1 MSKEIVKVKIYSGN
15 GLRIEQDFTNYEK
28 ACSFARKQVI
38 TYGFIGKI
46 QRIVDGKPW
55 ATTTILPKETF

>member
-28 ACSFARKQVI
+28 ACSFARKQVN
-38 TYGFIGKI
+38 TYGFTAKI
-46 QRIVDGKPW
+46 
-55 ATTTILPKETF
+55 

>member
-15 GLRIEQDFTNYEK
+15 GLRIEQDFINYEK
-28 ACSFARKQVI
+28 ACSFARKQVN
-38 TYGFIGKI
+38 TYGFTAKI

-55 ATTTILPKETF
+55 VETKIYPKETF